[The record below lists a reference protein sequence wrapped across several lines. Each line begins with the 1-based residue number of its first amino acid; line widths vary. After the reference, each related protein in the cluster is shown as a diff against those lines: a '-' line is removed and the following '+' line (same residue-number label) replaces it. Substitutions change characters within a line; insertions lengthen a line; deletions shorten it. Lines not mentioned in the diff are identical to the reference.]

1 VQNSAVSAESQTA
14 LTQLTQV
21 LEKSIE
27 GSLNAVADS
36 FDSLLGR
43 VLAAEQKRTD
53 FQPSEMESMGHMDA
67 PTPACGAV
75 AALLRSLQSFVEET
89 LPTGAS
95 GSFFLEV
102 RVIVTSWGPSGPQE
116 VCCFAFCWRSWR
128 SCPYLREAGSLPV
141 HQTPLVMCYNG
152 ALIG

>member
-1 VQNSAVSAESQTA
+1 MHQALYLYTLLPLQNSAAAAESSAA

-43 VLAAEQKRTD
+43 VLSSEQKRTD
-53 FQPSEMESMGHMDA
+53 FQPSEMGSMGHMDT

-75 AALLRSLQSFVEET
+75 TGLLRSLLSSVEEM
-89 LPTGAS
+89 LPVGAS
-95 GSFFLEV
+95 GSFLLEV
-102 RVIVTSWGPSGPQE
+102 HT
-116 VCCFAFCWRSWR
+116 
-128 SCPYLREAGSLPV
+128 
-141 HQTPLVMCYNG
+141 
-152 ALIG
+152 